1 MPDALDRKID
11 IGAAVNVHTNTM
23 TDQSAPNPL
32 LQEWTGAFD
41 APPFAAI
48 QPAHFRPA
56 FAQAFAEN
64 KAEIAAITAN
74 PQPATFE
81 NTIAALERAGRSL
94 SRVSSVFFNLAGAD
108 TSEEIEAIE
117 REVAPLF
124 AGHYADIHLDAALFS
139 RILSLAERNDLD
151 LDAEQARVLER
162 HLVAFR
168 RAGAGLP
175 EAVKIRLAE
184 LGERLAALGTQF
196 AQNVLADEN
205 EFALLL
211 ETDDELAGLPDWF
224 RSAAAAEASRRGFEG
239 KYAFTLSRSS
249 IEPFLQMSQ
258 RRDLREK
265 IFRAFASRGEN
276 NGAND
281 NRAIAAEMIALR
293 AEQAALLGHE
303 SFAHFRLADT
313 MAKTP
318 AAAQDL
324 LERVW
329 RLARDRALGEEAAL
343 QELAV
348 QEGGNFTLAPWDWRY
363 YAEKR
368 RKAEFDFDEAALK
381 PYLALERMIEAAFFA
396 ARKLFGLIFT
406 ERFDIPLYHEDAR
419 AFTVSDAQGR
429 AIGLFIGD
437 YYARPSKHGG
447 AWMSAF
453 RDQEKLDGE
462 VLPIIV
468 NIMNFSKPAPGK
480 ACLLSFD
487 DARTLFH
494 EFGHALHGLL
504 SDVTYP
510 SLAGTN
516 VSRDFVEFPSQLY
529 EHWLEQKEVLR
540 RFARHQESD
549 EEIPEALLERLIA
562 ARRFNQAF
570 TTMEYTASALVDLAL
585 HQRAP
590 SADLDIAAFES
601 AMLAELGMP
610 AAIGMRHRLA
620 HFLHVFA
627 GDSYSAAYYSYLW
640 SEVLDADGFDAF
652 TEAGDIFDP
661 EVASRLR
668 RHVYAA
674 GNRTDPEAAYV
685 GFRGRAASP
694 EALLRKRGLT
704 EA

>member
-1 MPDALDRKID
+1 MADEGPR
-11 IGAAVNVHTNTM
+11 
-23 TDQSAPNPL
+23 NPL
-32 LQEWTGAFD
+32 LEDWDGPFG
-41 APPFAAI
+41 APPFATI
-48 QPAHFRPA
+48 RPAHFRPA

-74 PQPATFE
+74 PEPPTFE
-81 NTIAALERAGRSL
+81 NTIAALERSGRRL
-94 SRVSSVFFNLAGAD
+94 ARISSVFFNLAGAA

-124 AGHYADIHLDAALFS
+124 ARHYADIHLDAALYS
-139 RILSLAERNDLD
+139 RIDSLMRRNDLG
-151 LDAEQARVLER
+151 LDPEQARVLER
-162 HLVAFR
+162 HAIAFR
-168 RAGAGLP
+168 RAGA
-175 EAVKIRLAE
+175 ALAE
-184 LGERLAALGTQF
+184 DAKARLTEIGERLAALGTQF

-205 EFALLL
+205 GFALVI
-211 ETDDELAGLPDWF
+211 ETEDELAGLPDWF
-224 RSAAAAEASRRGFEG
+224 RSSAAAEARRRGFDG
-239 KYAFTLSRSS
+239 KYAITLSRSS

-265 IFRAFASRGEN
+265 IFRAFSRRGEN
-276 NGAND
+276 GGATD
-281 NRAIAAEMIALR
+281 NRALAAEMIALR
-293 AEQAALLGHE
+293 AEQARLLGFQ

-329 RLARDRALGEEAAL
+329 TLARTRALREEAAL
-343 QELAV
+343 QERAA

-368 RKAEFDFDEAALK
+368 RKAEFDFEEAALK
-381 PYLALERMIEAAFFA
+381 PYLALDRMIEAAFFA
-396 ARKLFGLIFT
+396 AQQLFGLSFT

-429 AIGLFIGD
+429 EIGLFIGD

-447 AWMSAF
+447 AWMGAF

-468 NIMNFSKPAPGK
+468 NVMNFSKPAPDES
-480 ACLLSFD
+480 CLLGFE

-510 SLAGTN
+510 SLSGTN
-516 VSRDFVEFPSQLY
+516 VSRDFVEFPSQLF

-540 RFARHQESD
+540 RFARHHESG
-549 EEIPEALLERLIA
+549 EEIPEALLERLVA
-562 ARRFNQAF
+562 ARRFNQGFASA
-570 TTMEYTASALVDLAL
+570 EYTASALVDLAL
-585 HQRAP
+585 HQSAP
-590 SADLDIAAFES
+590 EDLDIGAFEQT
-601 AMLAELGMP
+601 MLAELGMP
-610 AAIGMRHRLA
+610 AAIAMRHRLP

-627 GDSYSAAYYSYLW
+627 GDSYSAGYYSYLW
-640 SEVLDADGFDAF
+640 AEVLDADGFAAF
-652 TEAGDIFDP
+652 TEAGDIFDA
-661 EVASRLR
+661 ELAARLR
-668 RHVYAA
+668 THVYGA
-674 GNRTDPEAAYV
+674 GNRVDPEAAYLA
-685 GFRGRAASP
+685 FRGRPASP
-694 EALLRKRGLT
+694 EALLRKRGLI

>member
-1 MPDALDRKID
+1 MRKSDRDVKLQETIAD
-11 IGAAVNVHTNTM
+11 R
-23 TDQSAPNPL
+23 SLPNPL
-32 LQEWTGAFD
+32 LEKWTGPFG

-48 QPAHFRPA
+48 KPAHFRPA
-56 FAQAFAEN
+56 FSQAFAEHR
-64 KAEIAAITAN
+64 AEIAAIAVN
-74 PQPATFE
+74 PEPASFE
-81 NTIAALERAGRSL
+81 NTIAAFERSGHSLE
-94 SRVSSVFFNLAGAD
+94 RVSSVFFNLAEAD

-117 REVAPLF
+117 REVAPLL
-124 AGHYADIHLDAALFS
+124 ARHYAQIHLDAALYS
-139 RILSLAERNDLD
+139 RIESLDRRREDLG
-151 LDAEQARVLER
+151 LDPQQARVLER
-162 HLVAFR
+162 HLIAFR

-175 EAVKIRLAE
+175 DDIKARLAE
-184 LGERLAALGTQF
+184 IGERLAALGTQF

-205 EFALLL
+205 AFALVL
-211 ETDDELAGLPDWF
+211 ETEAELAGLPDWM
-224 RSAAAAEASRRGFEG
+224 RSAAAEEARRRGFAG

-249 IEPFLQMSQ
+249 IEPFLQTSQ

-265 IFRAFASRGEN
+265 IFRAFVSRGETD
-276 NGAND
+276 GATD
-281 NRAIAAEMIALR
+281 NRAIAAETIELR
-293 AEQAALLGHE
+293 AERARLLGYE

-318 AAAQDL
+318 AAARDF

-329 RLARDRALGEEAAL
+329 ALARARALREEAAL

-348 QEGGNFTLAPWDWRY
+348 EEGGNFTLAPWDWRY

-381 PYLALERMIEAAFFA
+381 PYLTLDRMIEAAFFTA
-396 ARKLFGLIFT
+396 HKLFGLTFT
-406 ERFDIPLYHEDAR
+406 ERFDIPLYHADAR
-419 AFTVSDAQGR
+419 AWTVAAAEGR
-429 AIGLFIGD
+429 EIGLFIGD

-447 AWMSAF
+447 AWMGAF

-468 NIMNFSKPAPGK
+468 NILNFSKPAAGE
-480 ACLLSFD
+480 ACLLSFE

-510 SLAGTN
+510 SLSGTN
-516 VSRDFVEFPSQLY
+516 VVRDFVEFPSQLY

-540 RFARHQESD
+540 RFARHHETG

-562 ARRFNQAF
+562 ARRFNQGFA
-570 TTMEYTASALVDLAL
+570 TVEYTASALVDLAL
-585 HQRAP
+585 HQSAAK
-590 SADLDIAAFES
+590 ADLDIVEFERVT
-601 AMLAELGMP
+601 LAGLGMP
-610 AAIGMRHRLA
+610 AAIAMRHRLP

-640 SEVLDADGFDAF
+640 SEVLDADGFAAF

-661 EVASRLR
+661 VVAARLR
-668 RHVYAA
+668 AHVYAA
-674 GNRTDPEAAYV
+674 GNRTDPEAAYL

-694 EALLRKRGLT
+694 EALLRKRGLI